1 MLRVVIYIMLSTIF
15 SDCLRV
21 VMLSVILLSAV
32 VLSAVLQS
40 VVMLDVV
47 ILSVAASSFKRDST
61 RTKETQVLVITKQLT
76 KFLSLIC
83 EFGFLIDK
91 VKWNFNLVMFN

>member
-1 MLRVVIYIMLSTIF
+1 MQRVVIYIMPNTIF
-15 SDCLRV
+15 SDCHFTRV

-32 VLSAVLQS
+32 VLSAVLQR
-40 VVMLDVV
+40 VVTLNVV

-91 VKWNFNLVMFN
+91 VKWNF